1 MARVKVKDSEKLNPS
16 NIRQVI
22 NLLESDKPITKK
34 EACSILRISYNTT
47 RLGNIIAGF
56 KEREATTKRLRAK
69 NYGQPA
75 TERET
80 ITSIER
86 YLDGEPLYKIAES
99 LFRSSAFIKGI
110 MVRNNVPVRTTNH
123 SYFHPQLLPDEV
135 LQEDYE
141 PGELVWSA
149 QYNHTAEI
157 SKIAATPSNDTFTK
171 CYGIWV
177 LGDYYRHAYV
187 PWYELGSLRHLQQ
200 LGVKINDEI
209 PILGQNGRGW

>member
-1 MARVKVKDSEKLNPS
+1 MARVKVKDSEKLDPS
-16 NIRQVI
+16 NIRRVI

-34 EACSILRISYNTT
+34 EACNILRISYNTT
-47 RLGNIIAGF
+47 RLGNIITGF
-56 KEREATTKRLRAK
+56 KERQATVKRLRAK
-69 NYGQPA
+69 NYGKPA
-75 TERET
+75 TEQET
-80 ITSIER
+80 IRAIED

-99 LFRSSAFIKGI
+99 MYRSPAFIKGI
-110 MVRNNVPVRTTNH
+110 MERNNVPVRTPSH
-123 SYFHPQLLPDEV
+123 SYFHPKLLPDEI
-135 LQEDYE
+135 LSEDFE

-157 SKIAATPSNDTFTK
+157 TVRHDKKTNPEYP
-171 CYGIWV
+171 CYGIQV
-177 LGDYYRHAYV
+177 LGDYYKHAYV

>member
-16 NIRQVI
+16 NIRHVT

-47 RLGNIIAGF
+47 RLGNIITGF
-56 KEREATTKRLRAK
+56 KEREETTKRLRAK

-80 ITSIER
+80 VTAIER

-135 LQEDYE
+135 LTENYE
-141 PGELVWSA
+141 LGELVWSTE
-149 QYNHTAEI
+149 YNHTARI
-157 SKIAATPSNDTFTK
+157 SGRQDRDNVNYP

-177 LGDYYRHAYV
+177 LGEYYRHAYV
-187 PWYELGSLRHLQQ
+187 SWYELGSLRHLQQ

>member
-1 MARVKVKDSEKLNPS
+1 MARVKVKDSEKLDSS
-16 NIRQVI
+16 NIRKVI

-47 RLGNIIAGF
+47 RLGNIITGF
-56 KEREATTKRLRAK
+56 QEREATTKRLRAK
-69 NYGQPA
+69 NYGKPA
-75 TERET
+75 TEQET

-123 SYFHPQLLPDEV
+123 SYFRPQLLPDEV
-135 LQEDYE
+135 LSEDYE
-141 PGELVWSA
+141 LGELVWSTE
-149 QYNHTAEI
+149 YNHTARI
-157 SKIAATPSNDTFTK
+157 SVRQDRDDVNYP

-177 LGDYYRHAYV
+177 LGEYYRHAYV
-187 PWYELGSLRHLQQ
+187 SWDELGSLRHLQQ

>member
-1 MARVKVKDSEKLNPS
+1 MARVKVKDSEKLDPS

-34 EACSILRISYNTT
+34 EACNILRISYNTT
-47 RLGNIIAGF
+47 RLGNIITGF
-56 KEREATTKRLRAK
+56 KERQATIKRLRAK
-69 NYGQPA
+69 NYGKPA
-75 TERET
+75 TEQET
-80 ITSIER
+80 IRAIED

-99 LFRSSAFIKGI
+99 MYRSPAFIKGI
-110 MVRNNVPVRTTNH
+110 MERNNVPVRTPSH
-123 SYFHPQLLPDEV
+123 SYFHPKLLPDEV
-135 LQEDYE
+135 LTEDFE

-157 SKIAATPSNDTFTK
+157 TGRHDRDDIHYP
-171 CYGIWV
+171 CYGIQV
-177 LGDYYRHAYV
+177 LGDYSKHAYV

-209 PILGQNGRGW
+209 PILRENGRGR

>member
-1 MARVKVKDSEKLNPS
+1 MARVKVKDSEKLDSS
-16 NIRQVI
+16 NIRKVI
-22 NLLESDKPITKK
+22 SLLESDNPITKK

-47 RLGNIIAGF
+47 RLGNIITGF
-56 KEREATTKRLRAK
+56 QEREATTKRLRAK
-69 NYGQPA
+69 NYGKPA
-75 TERET
+75 TEQET

-110 MVRNNVPVRTTNH
+110 MVRNTVPVRTTNH
-123 SYFHPQLLPDEV
+123 SYFRPQLLPDEV
-135 LQEDYE
+135 LSEDYE
-141 PGELVWSA
+141 LGELVWSTE
-149 QYNHTAEI
+149 YNHTARI
-157 SKIAATPSNDTFTK
+157 SVRQDRDDVNYP

-177 LGDYYRHAYV
+177 LGEYYRHAYV
-187 PWYELGSLRHLQQ
+187 SWYELGSLRHLQQ

>member
-1 MARVKVKDSEKLNPS
+1 MARVKVKDSEKLDSS
-16 NIRQVI
+16 NIRKVI
-22 NLLESDKPITKK
+22 SLLESDNPITKK

-47 RLGNIIAGF
+47 RLGNIITGF
-56 KEREATTKRLRAK
+56 QEREATTKRLRAK
-69 NYGQPA
+69 NYGKPA
-75 TERET
+75 TEQET

-123 SYFHPQLLPDEV
+123 SYFRPQLLPDEV
-135 LQEDYE
+135 LSEDYE
-141 PGELVWSA
+141 LGELVWSTE
-149 QYNHTAEI
+149 YNHTARI
-157 SKIAATPSNDTFTK
+157 SVRQDRDDVNYP

-177 LGDYYRHAYV
+177 LGEYYRHAYV
-187 PWYELGSLRHLQQ
+187 SWYELGSLRHLQQ

>member
-1 MARVKVKDSEKLNPS
+1 MARVKVKDSEKLDSS
-16 NIRQVI
+16 NIRKVI

-47 RLGNIIAGF
+47 RLGNIITGF
-56 KEREATTKRLRAK
+56 QEREATTKRLRAK
-69 NYGQPA
+69 NYGKPA
-75 TERET
+75 TEQET

-110 MVRNNVPVRTTNH
+110 MERNNVPVRSTSH
-123 SYFHPQLLPDEV
+123 SYFHPKLLPDEV
-135 LQEDYE
+135 LTEDYE
-141 PGELVWSA
+141 LGELVWSTE
-149 QYNHTAEI
+149 YNHTARI
-157 SKIAATPSNDTFTK
+157 SVRQDRDDVNYP

-177 LGDYYRHAYV
+177 LGEYYRHAYV
-187 PWYELGSLRHLQQ
+187 SWYELGSLRHLQQ